1 MADLVLVE
9 RDATAANDASI
20 AVEQLVYNGSKQ
32 LIPYYDSDGAVS
44 WADDNRYIE
53 EYQVVGIVSKADME
67 DLKLA
72 HHMVMGATYVRITVK
87 DSTTGPNYENT
98 YSPVQF
104 PSLQVQRVTDD
115 EWRVTCVFRW

>member
-1 MADLVLVE
+1 MADLCLVE

-20 AVEQLVYNGSKQ
+20 KVEQLIFNGSKQ
-32 LIPYYDSDGAVS
+32 LTPYYDSDGAVS

-53 EYQVVGIVSKADME
+53 EYQVVGIVSLADLE

-72 HHMVMGATYVRITVK
+72 HHMVMGATYVRITVYDK
-87 DSTTGPNYENT
+87 SASPYYNT

-104 PSLQVQRVTDD
+104 PTLQVQRVTDD